1 MKAISLGLVVSVF
14 TWGQTAVMAQFPGEQ
29 SPVIIPVPTVDDGG
43 ITPVSPPSPSP
54 SVAPILIPSTTG
66 SSNDLYFLTRA
77 KNLARQAAIQQNG
90 GLSQYRP
97 EFSMYGPALQ
107 SPFARNDDGSVT
119 FTVKGGVPGASQLDK
134 ETEILVTG
142 GAGVT
147 VVYNGPLRTGIGG
160 GGIGGGEIGT
170 GDLAADPNAFAIAAL
185 DEDSFIA
192 RARNLARQAGI
203 SANGGLRV
211 YRPEAS
217 MFGPTSNAPFV
228 KNSDDSL
235 TFTFKGGAPLA
246 AQPTQETAVTVTK
259 AGTVT
264 VDFNRSL

>member
-1 MKAISLGLVVSVF
+1 MKALSLGLLASIL
-14 TWGQTAVMAQFPGEQ
+14 TLGQSAVMAQISGEQ
-29 SPVIIPVPTVDDGG
+29 SPVIIPVPTVNDGV
-43 ITPVSPPSPSP
+43 ITPAAPPVPAPSA
-54 SVAPILIPSTTG
+54 APILIPSTTG

-90 GLSQYRP
+90 GLAQYRP
-97 EFSMYGPALQ
+97 ESSMYGPALQ
-107 SPFARNDDGSVT
+107 SPFTRNDDGSVT
-119 FTVKGGVPGASQLDK
+119 FTIKGGLPGAVQLDQ
-134 ETEILVTG
+134 ETEILVSENVD
-142 GAGVT
+142 VT
-147 VVYNGPLRTGIGG
+147 VVYNGLSR
-160 GGIGGGEIGT
+160 GGIGGGN
-170 GDLAADPNAFAIAAL
+170 LASDTNASAIAAL

-217 MFGPTSNAPFV
+217 MFGPTSSAPFV
-228 KNSDDSL
+228 KNSDESV
-235 TFTFKGGAPLA
+235 TFTFQGGSPLS

-259 AGTVT
+259 AGNVS